1 MKDSGVEWI
10 GEIPE
15 DWDIS
20 KVRRG
25 FRVSKT
31 IAGDKANELPRLSLS
46 NAGVL
51 ERPKYD
57 GFGESPADYATY
69 QIIPGGQ
76 FVFNFMG
83 LEQDSLYRRVG
94 ISPMTGLVSAGYM
107 EADYISTQINPEY
120 AYYFFRFMENGLLF
134 KQYGSGIRSNLNK
147 QQFHNMPFL
156 FPPLDEQAR
165 ISAVIKHKVE
175 AIDTIISEIQQSIDE
190 LKKYKQALITET
202 VTKGLDKNTEMINVD
217 SDYTNVSPPTWTKVK
232 LKYLCSMQSGKNLT
246 SEEINTDDIYPV
258 YGANG
263 IRGYYYKY
271 NFSGE
276 FLTVGRQGA
285 LSGNVHYVQG
295 KVWATDHALVTNAT
309 NKVLV
314 KFLYYLIN
322 AMNLN
327 QYAYNAAQPGIAAS
341 FILNLSAYIPEAKVL
356 QRRITDFL
364 DEKSK
369 NVENL
374 IYKKELL
381 LNQLYALKQSTI
393 YEYVTGKK
401 EA

>member
-1 MKDSGVEWI
+1 
-10 GEIPE
+10 
-15 DWDIS
+15 
-20 KVRRG
+20 
-25 FRVSKT
+25 
-31 IAGDKANELPRLSLS
+31 
-46 NAGVL
+46 
-51 ERPKYD
+51 
-57 GFGESPADYATY
+57 
-69 QIIPGGQ
+69 
-76 FVFNFMG
+76 
-83 LEQDSLYRRVG
+83 
-94 ISPMTGLVSAGYM
+94 
-107 EADYISTQINPEY
+107 
-120 AYYFFRFMENGLLF
+120 
-134 KQYGSGIRSNLNK
+134 
-147 QQFHNMPFL
+147 
-156 FPPLDEQAR
+156 
-165 ISAVIKHKVE
+165 
-175 AIDTIISEIQQSIDE
+175 
-190 LKKYKQALITET
+190 
-202 VTKGLDKNTEMINVD
+202 
-217 SDYTNVSPPTWTKVK
+217 
-232 LKYLCSMQSGKNLT
+232 MQSGKNLT